1 MGSGWVEFDDHSGLG
16 KQMIESQKRKTQRP
30 VREGTVAVVHTRHG
44 GGVGQGSSRG
54 GGERDVDG
62 GRKEVWGGLEEEEV
76 EHQACGGQVFHWVVL
91 GLKHLLTTQVNTSVG
106 T

>member
-1 MGSGWVEFDDHSGLG
+1 MD
-16 KQMIESQKRKTQRP
+16 
-30 VREGTVAVVHTRHG
+30 G
-44 GGVGQGSSRG
+44 GG
-54 GGERDVDG
+54 
-62 GRKEVWGGLEEEEV
+62 KEAWGGLEEEEV